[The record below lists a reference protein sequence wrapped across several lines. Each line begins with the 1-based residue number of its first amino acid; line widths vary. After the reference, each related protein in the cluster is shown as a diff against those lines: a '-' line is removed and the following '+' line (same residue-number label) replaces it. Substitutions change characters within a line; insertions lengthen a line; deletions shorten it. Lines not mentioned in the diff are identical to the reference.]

1 MVKDSTKACL
11 PVPDVVP
18 KVRDGKVPTPV
29 ILLTVVVL
37 TVVPDVLD
45 KVTSPCNWKLPSV
58 APAEARAK
66 FMSTPVVLS

>member
-1 MVKDSTKACL
+1 M

-29 ILLTVVVL
+29 MLFTVVVF
-37 TVVPDVLD
+37 TVVPDVFD
-45 KVTSPCNWKLPSV
+45 KVTSPCNWKLASV
-58 APAEARAK
+58 PPDEARAK